1 MELYVIRHGE
11 TDGNKNGIMQGWLDL
26 ELNEFGRKLAIDT
39 GRALKG
45 KLSFDLAVSSP
56 LSRAKETAELVL
68 RESGNEKTPLLLD
81 DRLKEVFAGE
91 WEGKCFKPGHP
102 DEAALSEEARKALFG
117 NPLTAPRYPGGES
130 IQDVIRRTQ
139 EFLNELVKEEKYE
152 RVLLSTHGCALRC
165 MLNFLYDDPSDFWQ
179 GHIPYNCSIS
189 ILDAHNGKVSL
200 IESDKIFYDPA
211 DCVDRYKFVK

>member
-11 TDGNKNGIMQGWLDL
+11 TDANKEGIMQGWLDL
-26 ELNEFGRKLAIDT
+26 PLNDFGRQLAIDT

-56 LSRAKETAELVL
+56 LSRAKDTAELVL

-81 DRLKEVFAGE
+81 DRLKEVYAGE
-91 WEGKCFKPGHP
+91 WEGKCFRPGHP
-102 DEAALSEEARKALFG
+102 DEKALTDEQRHALFG
-117 NPLTAPRYPGGES
+117 NPFETPRYPGGES
-130 IQDVIRRTQ
+130 IRDVIARTQ
-139 EFLNELVKEEKYE
+139 EFLKEFCATHDCE
-152 RVLLSTHGCALRC
+152 RVLISTHGCALRA

-189 ILDAHNGKVSL
+189 ILDAHNGKVRL
-200 IESDKIFYDPA
+200 LESDKIFYDPIY
-211 DCVDRYKFVK
+211 CVDRYNFVK